1 MAVREHEWQNP
12 FGVVTT
18 EGVNLVEFDEKPM
31 HRCYVNAGIYVLDP
45 LSLNFLNESSSCS
58 APELLMKIKVA
69 GEKVK
74 VYAMHERGLISEG
87 QMTSLRR

>member
-1 MAVREHEWQNP
+1 M
-12 FGVVTT
+12 F
-18 EGVNLVEFDEKPM
+18 
-31 HRCYVNAGIYVLDP
+31 IDP

-74 VYAMHERGLISEG
+74 VYAMHEHWLDIGRPDDP
-87 QMTSLRR
+87 LRR

>member
-1 MAVREHEWQNP
+1 M
-12 FGVVTT
+12 TT

-74 VYAMHERGLISEG
+74 VYAMHEHWLDIGRPDDLATAVNIVN
-87 QMTSLRR
+87 TLRHLKI